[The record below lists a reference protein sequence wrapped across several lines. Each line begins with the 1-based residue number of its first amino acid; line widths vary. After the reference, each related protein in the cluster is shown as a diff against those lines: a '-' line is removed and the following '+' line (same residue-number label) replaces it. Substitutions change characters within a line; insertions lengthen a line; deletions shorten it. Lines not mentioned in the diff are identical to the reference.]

1 METVLG
7 VSMAPTAVRMVL
19 VEGENADGAT
29 VDQDNFDLADDDTGS
44 APLSGPEQ
52 VIAAILGTREGAAEA
67 GCEVLAAGVTWSDQ
81 DEGAALREALAER
94 SIENVMLVSSF
105 LAAAALAHA
114 VGNAT
119 GYAHTALLFVE
130 PDTATLA
137 VVNTADGSIDD
148 VHRVMLPDD
157 DDAAV
162 AALAS
167 LVSDAETLEADPGG
181 VFVVGSGVDV
191 PMIKP
196 ALEAATSLSVI
207 TPEEP
212 ELALA
217 RGAALASANAPL
229 FVSSTAA
236 LAYALDPGTGEVLDP
251 YALDSGLFNIPE
263 NIPEMPVAAGEGGLE
278 LAYSALPSPS
288 GAYTVAAGDYVPYV
302 DADEDEFTT
311 GMFPDFVA
319 EPLEG
324 APRRPFLTA
333 MSVMT
338 IFVVGVVA
346 LVLSL
351 AVAIRPHVAQ
361 RPTLGHNLVA
371 PAHAPPPAA
380 AVPAPPAPA
389 PAPAPGPVAAPLVPP
404 APARAP
410 APAPPPVFAPAP
422 PPVFVPP
429 PPVLVPP
436 LIPRILAPPAP
447 PPLAPWGGG
456 PRGGFGGPHGGFG
469 GGHGGFGPGF
479 GGGHGGFGH
488 GRR

>member
-1 METVLG
+1 
-7 VSMAPTAVRMVL
+7 MAPAAVRMVL

-29 VDQDNFDLADDDTGS
+29 VDQDNFDLADDNGS

-52 VIAAILGTREGAAEA
+52 VIAAIVGTREGAAEA

-81 DEGAALREALAER
+81 SEGAALRDALADR
-94 SIENVMLVSSF
+94 RIENVMLVSAF

-114 VGNAT
+114 VGNAS

-137 VVNTADGSIDD
+137 VVNTADGSIAD
-148 VHRVMLPDD
+148 VHRLMLPDD
-157 DDAAV
+157 DDEAV
-162 AALAS
+162 AALAGM
-167 LVSDAETLEADPGG
+167 VADAETLDVSPGG

-191 PMIKP
+191 PLIKP
-196 ALEAATSLSVI
+196 ALDAATSLSVI

-229 FVSSTAA
+229 FASSTAA

-251 YALDSGLFNIPE
+251 YALDPRLFDLPE
-263 NIPEMPVAAGEGGLE
+263 TPVAAGVGGQE
-278 LAYSALPSPS
+278 LAYSAVPSPS
-288 GAYTVAAGDYVPYV
+288 GAYTVAAGGDYAPYR
-302 DADEDEFTT
+302 DFDEDEFTT
-311 GMFPDFVA
+311 GMFPDFGA
-319 EPLEG
+319 EPVER
-324 APRRPFLTA
+324 APRQPFVTA

-361 RPTLGHNLVA
+361 RPSLSHNLVA
-371 PAHAPPPAA
+371 PARQAPPVPQA
-380 AVPAPPAPA
+380 AVPAPPAPMPASA
-389 PAPAPGPVAAPLVPP
+389 PAPAAAPLVPR
-404 APARAP
+404 APVRAPAP
-410 APAPPPVFAPAP
+410 APAPPPAFVPLP
-422 PPVFVPP
+422 PPVFAPP
-429 PPVLVPP
+429 PPVAIPP
-436 LIPRILAPPAP
+436 LIPKIFAPQVPG

-456 PRGGFGGPHGGFG
+456 PHGGFGPGFGGGHGGFG

-488 GRR
+488 GRH

>member
-1 METVLG
+1 
-7 VSMAPTAVRMVL
+7 
-19 VEGENADGAT
+19 
-29 VDQDNFDLADDDTGS
+29 
-44 APLSGPEQ
+44 
-52 VIAAILGTREGAAEA
+52 
-67 GCEVLAAGVTWSDQ
+67 
-81 DEGAALREALAER
+81 
-94 SIENVMLVSSF
+94 
-105 LAAAALAHA
+105 
-114 VGNAT
+114 
-119 GYAHTALLFVE
+119 
-130 PDTATLA
+130 
-137 VVNTADGSIDD
+137 

-162 AALAS
+162 AALAG
-167 LVSDAETLEADPGG
+167 LVSDAETLAADPGG

-263 NIPEMPVAAGEGGLE
+263 NIPEAPVAAGPGGQE

-288 GAYTVAAGDYVPYV
+288 GAYTVAAGDYVPYG
-302 DADEDEFTT
+302 DFDEDEFTT
-311 GMFPDFVA
+311 GMFPDFAA
-319 EPLEG
+319 EPFER

-361 RPTLGHNLVA
+361 RPSLSHNLVA

-389 PAPAPGPVAAPLVPP
+389 PAPVSAPAPVAAPL
-404 APARAP
+404 APRAPVRAP
-410 APAPPPVFAPAP
+410 APAPPPAFAPAP

-436 LIPRILAPPAP
+436 LIPRVFAPPAP

-456 PRGGFGGPHGGFG
+456 PRGGFGGPHGGGPHGGFG

>member
-7 VSMAPTAVRMVL
+7 VSMAPSAVRMVL

-29 VDQDNFDLADDDTGS
+29 VDQDNFDLDGDNGS

-52 VIAAILGTREGAAEA
+52 VIAAIVGTREGAAEA
-67 GCEVLAAGVTWSDQ
+67 GCAVLSAGVTWSDQ
-81 DEGAALREALAER
+81 AEGAALRDALADR
-94 SIENVMLVSSF
+94 RIENVMLVSAF

-114 VGNAT
+114 VGNAS
-119 GYAHTALLFVE
+119 GYAQTALLFVE

-137 VVNTADGSIDD
+137 VVNTADGSIAD
-148 VHRVMLPDD
+148 VHRLMLPDD
-157 DDAAV
+157 DDEAV
-162 AALAS
+162 AALAGM
-167 LVSDAETLEADPGG
+167 VADAETLDAYPEG

-191 PMIKP
+191 PLIKP
-196 ALEAATSLSVI
+196 ALDAATSLTVV

-236 LAYALDPGTGEVLDP
+236 LAYALDPGTGAVLDP
-251 YALDSGLFNIPE
+251 YALDPSLFDL
-263 NIPEMPVAAGEGGLE
+263 VAAPAATGGQQ
-278 LAYSALPSPS
+278 LAYSALPTPS
-288 GAYTVAAGDYVPYV
+288 GAYTMAADEYTPYRG
-302 DADEDEFTT
+302 ADEDEFTT
-311 GMFPDFVA
+311 GMFP
-319 EPLEG
+319 EPLER

-361 RPTLGHNLVA
+361 RPSLSHNLVA
-371 PAHAPPPAA
+371 PAHVPPPAA
-380 AVPAPPAPA
+380 AVPAPTAQVPAPVPAPA
-389 PAPAPGPVAAPLVPP
+389 AAPLVP
-404 APARAP
+404 RA
-410 APAPPPVFAPAP
+410 PVFAPAP
-422 PPVFVPP
+422 PPAFAPAPPPALVPLPPPVFVPP
-429 PPVLVPP
+429 APVAIPP
-436 LIPRILAPPAP
+436 LIPRIFAPPVP
-447 PPLAPWGGG
+447 GPPLAPWGGG
-456 PRGGFGGPHGGFG
+456 PHGGGPHGGFG

>member
-1 METVLG
+1 VETVLG
-7 VSMAPTAVRMVL
+7 VSMAPAAVRMVL

-29 VDQDNFDLADDDTGS
+29 VDQDKFELADDNGS

-52 VIAAILGTREGAAEA
+52 VIAAIMGTREGAAEA
-67 GCEVLAAGVTWSDQ
+67 GCEVLSAGVTWSDQ
-81 DEGAALREALAER
+81 GEGAALRDALADR
-94 SIENVMLVSSF
+94 SIENVMLVSAF

-114 VGNAT
+114 VGNAS

-137 VVNTADGSIDD
+137 VVNTADGSIAD
-148 VHRVMLPDD
+148 VHRLMLPDD
-157 DDAAV
+157 DDEAV
-162 AALAS
+162 AALAGM
-167 LVSDAETLEADPGG
+167 VADAETLDVNPGG

-196 ALEAATSLSVI
+196 ALDAATSLSVI

-251 YALDSGLFNIPE
+251 YALDPRLFDLSE
-263 NIPEMPVAAGEGGLE
+263 SSVGAGVGGQE
-278 LAYSALPSPS
+278 LAYSAVPSPS
-288 GAYTVAAGDYVPYV
+288 GAYTMAAGEHGPYREF
-302 DADEDEFTT
+302 DEDEFTT
-311 GMFPDFVA
+311 GMFPNFAA
-319 EPLEG
+319 EPVER
-324 APRRPFLTA
+324 APRQPFLTA

-361 RPTLGHNLVA
+361 RPSLSHSLVA
-371 PAHAPPPAA
+371 PARQVPPAPQA

-389 PAPAPGPVAAPLVPP
+389 PTPAPAPAAAPVAPHI
-404 APARAP
+404 PARAP
-410 APAPPPVFAPAP
+410 APAPPPAFVPLP
-422 PPVFVPP
+422 PPVFAPP
-429 PPVLVPP
+429 PPVVVPP
-436 LIPRILAPPAP
+436 LIPRIFAPPP

-456 PRGGFGGPHGGFG
+456 PRGGFG

-479 GGGHGGFGH
+479 GGGHGGFGG
-488 GRR
+488 GRGHR